1 MQLSI
6 SKFAV
11 AALGLSNIVAA
22 ALTPAQIVDNINII
36 TAKSQ
41 ALQVPA
47 TSITLTNG
55 PLIVVGLGP
64 FPPIIAGFADIVRV
78 VTSDIALMQGTPQVT
93 AAAEVKA
100 IADAF
105 REFVRVHQVLLNILI
120 GKAGLFTVVP
130 LIGAPVSA
138 VLRQIEGVVDSIAFS
153 LIAIV
158 EGTAND
164 IAVQRQSLD
173 GTINVSI
180 TTYNGLRGVSK
191 KRDLENPGSASF
203 HALRV

>member
-1 MQLSI
+1 MQFSI
-6 SKFAV
+6 TKFAV
-11 AALGLSNIVAA
+11 TALGLSNVVAA
-22 ALTPAQIVDNINII
+22 ALTPSEIVANINII

-41 ALQVPA
+41 ALQAPA
-47 TSITLTNG
+47 NSITLING
-55 PLIVVGLGP
+55 PLIIVGLGP
-64 FPPIIAGFADIVRV
+64 FPPIIRGFADIVAT
-78 VTSDIALMQGTPQVT
+78 VTSDITAMQGTTRVT

-120 GKAGLFTVVP
+120 GKAGLFSIVP
-130 LIGAPVSA
+130 FIGVPVSA
-138 VLRQIEGVVDSIAFS
+138 VLRQIEAVVDSIAFS

-164 IAVQRQSLD
+164 IAAQQKNLD
-173 GTINVSI
+173 GTINISI
-180 TTYNGLRGVSK
+180 TTYDGLISVSK